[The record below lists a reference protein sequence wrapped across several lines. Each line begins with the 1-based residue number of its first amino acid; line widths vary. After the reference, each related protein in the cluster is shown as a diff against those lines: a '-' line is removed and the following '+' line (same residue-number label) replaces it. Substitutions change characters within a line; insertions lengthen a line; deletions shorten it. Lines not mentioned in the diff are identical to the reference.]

1 MLEIIQNIFGLAF
14 ILLGVFIVIS
24 GSLGMLRFPDIF
36 TRLHAAGVTDS
47 LGAPLVIFGVMI
59 LEGFTIVALKLFL
72 LILLL
77 LLTSPTACHA
87 LAKAAYWVQ
96 DKAVKERKAKKT

>member
-1 MLEIIQNIFGLAF
+1 MLEIIQNIFGFVF
-14 ILLGVFIVIS
+14 IAIGIFIVIS

-36 TRLHAAGVTDS
+36 ARLHAAGVTDS

-72 LILLL
+72 LILLI

-87 LAKAAYWVQ
+87 LAKAAYLVQ
-96 DKAVKERKAKKT
+96 DKTVKARKVKKT

>member
-1 MLEIIQNIFGLAF
+1 MIEILQNITGFGLIF
-14 ILLGVFIVIS
+14 LGLFIVFS

-36 TRLHAAGVTDS
+36 TRLHAAGITDS
-47 LGAPLVIFGVMI
+47 LGAPLVLFGLMV
-59 LEGFTIVALKLFL
+59 LEGLTITSLKIFL

-87 LAKAAYWVQ
+87 LAKAAYWMK
-96 DKAVKERKAKKT
+96 DKK

>member
-1 MLEIIQNIFGLAF
+1 MLEILQNSVGFGLVF
-14 ILLGVFIVIS
+14 LGLFIVLS

-47 LGAPLVIFGVMI
+47 LGGPLVLFGLMV
-59 LEGFTIVALKLFL
+59 LEGFTLISLKLFL

-87 LAKAAYWVQ
+87 LAKAAYWMK
-96 DKAVKERKAKKT
+96 DKK

>member
-1 MLEIIQNIFGLAF
+1 MLEILQNIVGFGLIA
-14 ILLGVFIVIS
+14 LGVFIVLS

-47 LGAPLVIFGVMI
+47 LGAPLVIFGVMV
-59 LEGFTIVALKLFL
+59 LEGFTITSLKLLL

-87 LAKAAYWVQ
+87 LAKAAYWVRG
-96 DKAVKERKAKKT
+96 KE

>member
-1 MLEIIQNIFGLAF
+1 MIETIQNIIGYGIIA
-14 ILLGVFIVIS
+14 LGVFVVIS
-24 GSLGMLRFPDIF
+24 GSLGMLRFPDMF

-47 LGAPLVIFGVMI
+47 LGAPLVIFGMMI
-59 LEGFTIVALKLFL
+59 LEGFTITSLKLFL

-87 LAKAAYWVQ
+87 LAKAAYWMSS
-96 DKAVKERKAKKT
+96 KKD